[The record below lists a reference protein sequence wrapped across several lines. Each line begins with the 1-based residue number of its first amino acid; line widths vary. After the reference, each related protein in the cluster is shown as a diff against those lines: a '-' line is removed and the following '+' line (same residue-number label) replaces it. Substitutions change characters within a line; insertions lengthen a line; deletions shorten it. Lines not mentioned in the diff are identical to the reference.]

1 MIPKRLTRRG
11 LPLLAAV
18 ALLTGLLVASAQALP
33 AAPPLAGQASRAA
46 SRR

>member
-1 MIPKRLTRRG
+1 MIPKRLTRKG

-18 ALLTGLLVASAQALP
+18 ALLTGPLVASAQALP

-46 SRR
+46 QPR